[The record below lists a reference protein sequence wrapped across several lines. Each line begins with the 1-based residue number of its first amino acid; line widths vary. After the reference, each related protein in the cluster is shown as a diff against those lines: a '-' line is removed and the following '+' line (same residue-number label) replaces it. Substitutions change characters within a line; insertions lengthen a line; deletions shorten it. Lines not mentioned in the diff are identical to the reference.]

1 MAKVKY
7 FVYYTHED
15 FGLEHGETP
24 KFLKEALG
32 YAIATIQ
39 NNVLLFI
46 DNQVSEELNCC
57 FCLKTSM
64 GHITF
69 FIYPILDESI
79 IKKTETDYD
88 IQEWL
93 K

>member
-15 FGLEHGETP
+15 FGLKHGGVP
-24 KFLKEALG
+24 RFLSEALG
-32 YAIATIQ
+32 YGVATIE
-39 NNVLLFI
+39 NNVLLFN
-46 DNQVSEELNCC
+46 DDRVSEELNCC
-57 FCLKTSM
+57 FCWKAATGRTS
-64 GHITF
+64 F
-69 FIYPILDESI
+69 YIYPILDESI